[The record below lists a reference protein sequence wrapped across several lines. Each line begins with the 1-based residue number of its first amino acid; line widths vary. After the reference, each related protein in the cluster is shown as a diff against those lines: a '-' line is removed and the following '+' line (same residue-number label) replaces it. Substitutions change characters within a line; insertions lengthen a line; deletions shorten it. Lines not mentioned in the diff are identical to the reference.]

1 MKTTLVIRPVT
12 PNDLQIIGDFITDLG
27 YTARREA
34 LLAMLGPML
43 EDRRNIVLK
52 GEDEDHGVV
61 VFMSLSSRPVLRLQ
75 GWVGTIEE
83 LVVRPGLRERGIVDR
98 MLQYAKGLAAERGW
112 ARLESVVTRRR
123 EVHRRG
129 FLLARGFIQA
139 DSATYRWGLL
149 EGRHQAPPTI
159 HHETRPRELV

>member
-1 MKTTLVIRPVT
+1 MKTTLVIRPVN

-52 GEDEDHGVV
+52 GEGADHGVV

-83 LVVRPGLRERGIVDR
+83 LVVRPGLRERGIGNR

-112 ARLESVVTRRR
+112 VRLESVVTRRR

>member
-27 YTARREA
+27 YTTRREA

-52 GEDEDHGVV
+52 GEDADHGVV

-83 LVVRPGLRERGIVDR
+83 LVVRPGLRERGIGDR

-112 ARLESVVTRRR
+112 VRLESVVTRRR

-129 FLLARGFIQA
+129 FLLARFIQA

>member
-12 PNDLQIIGDFITDLG
+12 PNDLQVIGDFITDLG

-83 LVVRPGLRERGIVDR
+83 LVVRPGLRERGIGDR

-112 ARLESVVTRRR
+112 VRLESVVTRRR
-123 EVHRRG
+123 EVQG

>member
-1 MKTTLVIRPVT
+1 MKTTLVIRPVS
-12 PNDLQIIGDFITDLG
+12 PNDLQVIGDFITDLG

-83 LVVRPGLRERGIVDR
+83 LVVRPGLRERGIGDR
-98 MLQYAKGLAAERGW
+98 MLPIRQRPGSRTGLGAPRIRRLAKPG
-112 ARLESVVTRRR
+112 
-123 EVHRRG
+123 
-129 FLLARGFIQA
+129 
-139 DSATYRWGLL
+139 
-149 EGRHQAPPTI
+149 
-159 HHETRPRELV
+159 